1 MKNMSFS
8 EYYQLSE
15 ALEFKKGGFTIKAD
29 DGKNITLVQ
38 IFKDIKNNRKEILN
52 LIKQKIKSHHFSPL
66 VIVAS
71 MLLAGINTQLFIN
84 QNPEVLNYGINQ
96 NLINKAAEFLD
107 KNPNILKL
115 FQK

>member
-1 MKNMSFS
+1 MKNLNFS
-8 EYYQLSE
+8 EYYYLSE
-15 ALEFKKGGFTIKAD
+15 ALEFKNGGFTVTAD

-38 IFKDIKNNRKEILN
+38 LFKDLKNNRKELARFI
-52 LIKQKIKSHHFSPL
+52 IQKIKSHHFSPL

-96 NLINKAAEFLD
+96 NIINKAAEFLD